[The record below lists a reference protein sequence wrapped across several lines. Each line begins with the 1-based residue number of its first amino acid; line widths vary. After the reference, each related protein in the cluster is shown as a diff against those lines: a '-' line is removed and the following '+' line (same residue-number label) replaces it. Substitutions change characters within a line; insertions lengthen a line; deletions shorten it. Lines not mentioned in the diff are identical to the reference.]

1 MATLVNYTC
10 NSFIKLTPGSGMEI
24 HNRFAKSHEFVVSLT
39 ISRPTGSRSHE
50 LTTDFP
56 HF

>member
-10 NSFIKLTPGSGMEI
+10 NSFIKLTPDSDMEI

-39 ISRPTGSRSHE
+39 ISRPISRSHE

>member
-10 NSFIKLTPGSGMEI
+10 NSFIKLTPGSDMEI

-39 ISRPTGSRSHE
+39 ISRPISRSHE